1 MFERILLE
9 TAANGRRRR
18 WTVALSFLFQCLLV
32 GLAVLIPLISTEAI
46 QIRVLVAVL
55 EPPAVPWCGVPV
67 EKRLAAANNPPS
79 QLEQG
84 RLLAP
89 RQIPK
94 DVSSIVDATPPEAPV
109 IEHGPSGVSGLVSLG
124 SGGSWILNAI
134 GSRPAEP
141 PPSAPPSNLPA
152 DKVKV
157 GGVVQQAKLISQPKP
172 VYPPLARKARIS
184 GTVRLAAIISEA
196 GAIEEL
202 RVVQGPPL
210 LIQAAVEAVQQWRYR
225 PTILN
230 GLPVKV
236 ETTIDV
242 IFTLSQ

>member
-18 WTVALSFLFQCLLV
+18 WTVALSFLLQCLLV
-32 GLAVLIPLISTEAI
+32 GLAVLIPLITTEAI
-46 QIRVLVAVL
+46 QRRVLVAIL
-55 EPPAVPWCGVPV
+55 EPPIGPLCGVPV

-89 RQIPK
+89 RLIP
-94 DVSSIVDATPPEAPV
+94 DNVPSIVDEALPETPA
-109 IEHGPSGVSGLVSLG
+109 IEGRAVGVPGGVG
-124 SGGSWILNAI
+124 SGANWLSDAI
-134 GSRPAEP
+134 GSRRVEP
-141 PPSAPPSNLPA
+141 QPSAPPSNLPA

-157 GGVVQQAKLISQPKP
+157 GGIVQQAKLISQPKP
-172 VYPPLARKARIS
+172 VYPPLAKQARIS
-184 GTVRLAAIISEA
+184 GTVRLAAIISET

-202 RVVQGPPL
+202 RVVQGHPL
-210 LIQAAVEAVQQWRYR
+210 LIQAAVEAVQQWRYK

-242 IFTLSQ
+242 IFTLSH